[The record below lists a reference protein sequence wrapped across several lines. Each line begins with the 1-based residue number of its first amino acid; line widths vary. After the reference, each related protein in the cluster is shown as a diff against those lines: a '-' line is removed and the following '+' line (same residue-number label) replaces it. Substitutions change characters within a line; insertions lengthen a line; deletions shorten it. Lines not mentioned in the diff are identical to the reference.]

1 MEIVYIVL
9 IVGLLC
15 LSAFLGFTYLNK
27 SSKGSDV
34 GARLDTLN
42 QGMSDNL
49 NNVAK
54 IILQQLNAVNT
65 RVDDRLKE
73 NNAVLERQHRSVGER
88 LDNAAKIV
96 NTVNT
101 RLAKIEESNKKIYD
115 VGKDIS
121 SLQELLKAPKLRG
134 ALGELFLDDLL
145 TQILPKNNFALQYMF
160 KSGEKVDAVVF
171 LRDSLVIPVDAK
183 FPLENFKK
191 MLEENDET
199 KTAQLRKMFVNDVK
213 KRIDEISSKY
223 ILPDEGTLDFALM
236 YVPAE
241 NIYYEIIV
249 KDSKNDFNLSSYAF
263 SKKVIPVSPNTF
275 YIYLHTI
282 LLGLKGFQ
290 VEKKAGEILASLSR
304 LRTDFEKFGEEY
316 ELVGKHLG
324 HARNSY
330 ETSEKKLDRFTDKL
344 SHVEALSSSDE
355 EVKQIAN

>member
-1 MEIVYIVL
+1 MEIIYIVL
-9 IVGLLC
+9 IVGLFF
-15 LSAFLGFTYLNK
+15 LSGFLGFTYINK
-27 SSKGSDV
+27 SNKRSDISERMDMLSKSM
-34 GARLDTLN
+34 T
-42 QGMSDNL
+42 DNL
-49 NNVAK
+49 NNVTK
-54 IILQQLNAVNT
+54 LVLQQLNAVNT
-65 RVDDRLKE
+65 RVDERLKE
-73 NNAVLERQHRSVGER
+73 NIEVLQRQHRSVGER
-88 LDNAAKIV
+88 LDTAAKIV

-101 RLAKIEESNKKIYD
+101 RLAKIEEGNKKIYD

-145 TQILPKNNFALQYMF
+145 TQILPKNNFDLQYAF

-171 LRDSLVIPVDAK
+171 LRDSLIIPVDAK

-191 MLEENDET
+191 MLEENDDT
-199 KTAQLRKMFVNDVK
+199 KTAGLRKMFVNDVK
-213 KRIDEISSKY
+213 KRIDEIASKY

-249 KDSKNDFNLSSYAF
+249 KDSKSDFNLSSYAF

-290 VEKKAGEILASLSR
+290 IEKKAGEILSSLSS

-330 ETSEKKLDRFTDKL
+330 ENSEKKLERFTDKL
-344 SHVEALSSSDE
+344 SHVEALSSADE
-355 EVKQIAN
+355 EVKLIS

>member
-1 MEIVYIVL
+1 MEIVYIAL

-15 LSAFLGFTYLNK
+15 LSAFLGYTHLTK
-27 SSKGSDV
+27 SSKESDV
-34 GARLDTLN
+34 GQRLDMFSKS
-42 QGMSDNL
+42 MSDNL
-49 NNVAK
+49 NNVTQ
-54 IILQQLNAVNT
+54 IVLQQLNDVNN
-65 RVDDRLKE
+65 RVDKRLKE
-73 NNAVLERQHRSVGER
+73 NIEIFQREHRSVGER
-88 LDNAAKIV
+88 LDTAAKVV

-145 TQILPKNNFALQYMF
+145 TQILPKSNFELQYSF

-199 KTAQLRKMFVNDVK
+199 KSASFRKLFINDVK

-304 LRTDFEKFGEEY
+304 LRTDFAKFGEEY
-316 ELVGKHLG
+316 DLVGKHLS

-330 ETSEKKLDRFTDKL
+330 ETSEKKLERFTDKL
-344 SHVEALSSSDE
+344 SHVEALSSTDE
-355 EVKQIAN
+355 DAKLIGN